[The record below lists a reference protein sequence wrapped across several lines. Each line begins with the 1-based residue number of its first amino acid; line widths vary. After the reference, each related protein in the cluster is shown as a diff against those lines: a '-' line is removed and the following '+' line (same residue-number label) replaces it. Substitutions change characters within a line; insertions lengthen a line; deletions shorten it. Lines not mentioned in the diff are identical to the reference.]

1 VASGT
6 PAIPYLYRN
15 PEQGATQRRYL
26 LWRPQRSA
34 VVTKPAKFTEQR
46 LKTQGTTLLRT
57 LWDKVCILNRQIK
70 LERNDGKVR
79 VLFDNPAAAARE
91 AQARTAA
98 EESLHRMRTELTNLL
113 DQHKASRRSLPHL
126 AGLERALKARGAAA
140 LGKMPERV
148 LKRALHQ
155 LEGLMTARGGTGL
168 ADLRARLVVAVTAVE
183 RIEAAAARNA
193 GPTSFL
199 ADHKLQVSEAS
210 VTDFMRVA
218 GDRGDG
224 A

>member
-1 VASGT
+1 MGQS
-6 PAIPYLYRN
+6 LN
-15 PEQGATQRRYL
+15 
-26 LWRPQRSA
+26 
-34 VVTKPAKFTEQR
+34 
-46 LKTQGTTLLRT
+46 TQGTTLLRT

-70 LERNDGKVR
+70 LERNDGKIR
-79 VLFDNPAAAARE
+79 VLFDNPSAAARD
-91 AQARTAA
+91 ARTSTAA
-98 EESLHRMRTELTNLL
+98 EESLNRMRTELANLL

-126 AGLERALKARGAAA
+126 AGLERALKTRGVAA
-140 LGKMPERV
+140 LGEMTERV
-148 LKRALHQ
+148 LTRSLHQ
-155 LEGLMTARGGTGL
+155 LEGLLTARTGTGL
-168 ADLRARLVVAVTAVE
+168 ADLHARIVVAVMAVE

-218 GDRGDG
+218 ADSGHK